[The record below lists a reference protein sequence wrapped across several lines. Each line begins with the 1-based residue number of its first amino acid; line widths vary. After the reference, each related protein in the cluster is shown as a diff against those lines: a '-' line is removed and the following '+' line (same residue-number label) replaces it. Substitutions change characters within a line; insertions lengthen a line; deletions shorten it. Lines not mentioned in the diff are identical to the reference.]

1 MASDQIVSTG
11 LRMESFNRPRSI
23 VRYWGPVWLYAALI
37 FGGSSVSTPPE
48 VIASVLKEISDKLLH
63 LCEYG
68 ILGALSYRACRH
80 AAGPWVARH
89 AVMMAVVGGAFYG
102 LTDEVH
108 QLYVPFRQADLLDL
122 IADTA
127 GALLGA
133 WIWRRLEQRALSSSA
148 SPSGA

>member
-11 LRMESFNRPRSI
+11 LRMESFHRLRSI

-68 ILGALSYRACRH
+68 ILGVLSYRACRH

-89 AVMMAVVGGAFYG
+89 AVMTAVVGSALYG

-108 QLYVPFRQADLLDL
+108 QLYVPFRQADPFDL
-122 IADTA
+122 IADMA

-133 WIWRRLEQRALSSSA
+133 WIWRRLEQRALSR
-148 SPSGA
+148 PLLRPGA